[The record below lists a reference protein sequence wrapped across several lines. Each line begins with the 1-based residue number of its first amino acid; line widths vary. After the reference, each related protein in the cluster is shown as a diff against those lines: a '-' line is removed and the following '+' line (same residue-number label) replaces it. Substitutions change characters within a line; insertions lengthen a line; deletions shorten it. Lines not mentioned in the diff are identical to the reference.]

1 MVKNFLEACRGL
13 VAFQSPK
20 LEKLSAMDIFEA
32 YHGLFSFQAPK
43 LERPLAMDPFDTY
56 KDPCPPVL

>member
-1 MVKNFLEACRGL
+1 
-13 VAFQSPK
+13 
-20 LEKLSAMDIFEA
+20 MDIFEA